1 MTLETLGQDGQA
13 SAAPQSPPPIQTAL
27 LVDESG
33 FVSSHSLAVLGFLG
47 YGQGQAPKRIN
58 LLNHFAAWDRR
69 RAGQALGQSLTSGK
83 EHQSIYTLTRVDGRS
98 FPVRLTCAPC
108 HCSGRPSG
116 LKISLDC
123 L

>member
-1 MTLETLGQDGQA
+1 MTMEVTAQT
-13 SAAPQSPPPIQTAL
+13 SPAAAHPSPPPTQTAL

-33 FVSSHSLAVLGFLG
+33 YLSSHSLAVLGFLG
-47 YGQGQAPKRIN
+47 YAPNQAPKRIN
-58 LLNHFAAWDRR
+58 LLEHFADWDRR
-69 RAGQALGQSLTSGK
+69 GAGRALGQSLTTGK
-83 EHQSIYTLTRVDGRS
+83 PHQGIYTLLRADGHT
-98 FPVRLTCAPC
+98 FPVRLSCAPC

>member
-1 MTLETLGQDGQA
+1 MTLEI
-13 SAAPQSPPPIQTAL
+13 AAPSNPAAALTSSLPTQTAL

-33 FVSSHSLAVLGFLG
+33 YVSSHSLAVLGFLG
-47 YGQGQAPKRIN
+47 YAPNQAPKRIN
-58 LLNHFAAWDRR
+58 LLSHFAAWDRR
-69 RAGQALGQSLTSGK
+69 GAGRALGQSLTTGK
-83 EHQSIYTLTRVDGRS
+83 PHQGIYTLLRADGHT
-98 FPVRLTCAPC
+98 FPVRLSCAPC

>member
-1 MTLETLGQDGQA
+1 MTMETSAQDSQTTSTA
-13 SAAPQSPPPIQTAL
+13 PPPPLQTAL

-33 FVSSHSLAVLGFLG
+33 YLSSHSLAVLGFLG
-47 YGQGQAPKRIN
+47 YTPAQAPKRVN
-58 LLNHFAAWDRR
+58 LLSHFAQWDRQ
-69 RAGQALGQSLTSGK
+69 RAGVALGQSLTTGK
-83 EHQSIYTLTRVDGRS
+83 QHQSIYTLIRADGRC

>member
-1 MTLETLGQDGQA
+1 MTLETPGQNGQTTA
-13 SAAPQSPPPIQTAL
+13 LPSPPPMQTAL

-33 FVSSHSLAVLGFLG
+33 YVSSHSLAVLGFLG
-47 YGQGQAPKRIN
+47 YMPDEAPKRIN
-58 LLNHFAAWDRR
+58 LLSHFATWDRR

-83 EHQSIYTLTRVDGRS
+83 EHQSIYTLMRADGRA
-98 FPVRLTCAPC
+98 FPVRLICAPC

-123 L
+123 I